1 VGGISN
7 ASINTEENY
16 LGKSHQLNI
25 LKTSLAVNRNKN
37 SSAVNSEE
45 TIKVFNLVTYPA
57 NNLSL
62 GEKEN
67 QYEKG

>member
-1 VGGISN
+1 MGGISN
-7 ASINTEENY
+7 ALINTEENY